1 MSNTEELAARI
12 EEHRLAPYVEE
23 LDEQGYAVVPPDVTG
38 VTEDDVDELVTRLL
52 EKSEELIGCRFTVEN
67 GPECELDYG
76 DFPGFLERFSGAKP
90 SQFQLMQ
97 LCTYHRAFR
106 DLAVNPVAVTLI
118 HHLFGTEGSFG
129 NHWPAR
135 FSSHN
140 CFVKWAGEGY
150 GESLGLHVDQGGIP
164 LPWGEKALNA
174 NCNWCL
180 TDYTLD
186 DGAFACVPGSHLRKR
201 HPKLP
206 DAAAEAIPHRMS
218 ARFSDRLPRCP
229 VARRLSEEDSGPAR
243 DHRQFL
249 PPRRDFA
256 AGRHP
261 EPFSQGTG
269 RRLFGPKDLPHAGR
283 LRQPVSVA
291 GVPIAKGGREFPI
304 ATADRPLCRQ
314 RASVAPTEP
323 RLLADHSVA
332 VAVVH
337 VGIGRMVGTHRGNVV
352 CPRLGAGDATVGV
365 VVV

>member
-97 LCTYHRAFR
+97 LCTYHRVFR
-106 DLAVNPVAVTLI
+106 DLAINPVAVTLI

-206 DAAAEAIPHRMS
+206 DAAAEAIPIECPRGSLIAFHGALWHGAYPKKTPGLRVTIANFFRHAAISPQDDIPNHFPRELADDCADPKTFHMLAGFGS
-218 ARFSDRLPRCP
+218 PYQSQVYPLPR
-229 VARRLSEEDSGPAR
+229 
-243 DHRQFL
+243 
-249 PPRRDFA
+249 
-256 AGRHP
+256 
-261 EPFSQGTG
+261 
-269 RRLFGPKDLPHAGR
+269 
-283 LRQPVSVA
+283 
-291 GVPIAKGGREFPI
+291 
-304 ATADRPLCRQ
+304 
-314 RASVAPTEP
+314 
-323 RLLADHSVA
+323 A
-332 VAVVH
+332 VASS
-337 VGIGRMVGTHRGNVV
+337 
-352 CPRLGAGDATVGV
+352 P
-365 VVV
+365 